1 MLELDG
7 EPFCVGRA
15 TYRDT
20 PPASPGASPRI
31 YVKIE
36 LEGDDGAVMPLALLD
51 TGAEWSV
58 VDREIAESVGL
69 TGADGL
75 AITLRHKN
83 GESSGRLVK
92 ANVRLVADEGVD
104 LVVEATVFIPDE
116 NNDVGGTFLGYTALL
131 EQVKLGLDPQ
141 NNQIYFGGY

>member
-1 MLELDG
+1 M
-7 EPFCVGRA
+7 
-15 TYRDT
+15 
-20 PPASPGASPRI
+20 
-31 YVKIE
+31 
-36 LEGDDGAVMPLALLD
+36 ALLD

-58 VDREIAESVGL
+58 LDREIAESIGL

-83 GESSGRLVK
+83 GNSSGRLVK

-104 LVVEATVFIPDE
+104 LVVEATVFVPDE
-116 NNDVGGTFLGYTALL
+116 NNDVGGTFVGYTAFL
-131 EQVKLGLDPQ
+131 EQVKFGLDPQ